1 MRNID
6 TEILVMKT
14 EPLYSARYFINK
26 KKIWGEMINL
36 KDKKCLISYYSR
48 KGNNYVGGSIVN
60 LPVGNTEVVAK
71 MIQEITEADSFN
83 IDTVKSYPEDYTET
97 TNVSKKEQE
106 DDARPELSNHLKNLD
121 SYDVIFL
128 GYPNWYGTMPMALF
142 TFLEEYDFSGKTII
156 PFCTHEGSGM
166 GSSESDIKK
175 ICPKSNIL
183 EGLPI
188 KGDSADKA
196 GKDISNWLQKL
207 GMVP

>member
-1 MRNID
+1 M
-6 TEILVMKT
+6 
-14 EPLYSARYFINK
+14 
-26 KKIWGEMINL
+26 
-36 KDKKCLISYYSR
+36 
-48 KGNNYVGGSIVN
+48 
-60 LPVGNTEVVAK
+60 
-71 MIQEITEADSFN
+71 
-83 IDTVKSYPEDYTET
+83 
-97 TNVSKKEQE
+97 
-106 DDARPELSNHLKNLD
+106 
-121 SYDVIFL
+121 

-188 KGDSADKA
+188 KGGSADKA